1 MIMSWDNPKKE
12 KGKDSF
18 WMGFI
23 PGFILPIATII
34 IIFKSKYTTEKPLFE
49 AMYKFSKTGYMGKDM
64 LSSTL
69 LCFIL
74 LFIFNKM
81 KKERASMGA
90 FVGAVPFIILSFWMF

>member
-1 MIMSWDNPKKE
+1 MSWDKKKQKE
-12 KGKDSF
+12 GMDNF

-23 PGFILPIATII
+23 PSFILPIIVNI
-34 IIFKSKYTTEKPLFE
+34 VIFKSRYTTDKPLLE
-49 AMYKFSKTGYMGKDM
+49 AMYKFSKTGFMGKDM

-74 LFIFNKM
+74 LFVFNKM

-90 FVGAVPFIILSFWMF
+90 FVGAVPFIIMSFWMF